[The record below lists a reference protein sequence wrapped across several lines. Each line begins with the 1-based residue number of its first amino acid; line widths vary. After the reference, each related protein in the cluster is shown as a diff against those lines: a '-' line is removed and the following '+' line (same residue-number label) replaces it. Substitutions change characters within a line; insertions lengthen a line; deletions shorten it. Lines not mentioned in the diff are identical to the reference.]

1 MATSPTPEL
10 TSEERSRRWKALA
23 ICLGAGSMT
32 LLDVSIV
39 NVALPSMREGLD
51 AGNGTI
57 QWVVAG
63 YALAFGIVLVPAGRL
78 GDARSRRTVF
88 IAGVGVFTL
97 ASALCGAA
105 PSAVWLGA
113 ARVLQGIGGGM
124 IAPQVSG
131 FIQNLFKGPERG
143 RAFGLFG
150 TTIGIST
157 AIGPL
162 LGGLLVQLGGPE
174 LGWRL
179 VFYVNVPIGIALM
192 ILAHRYLPAAE
203 EGRKQS
209 LDPIGVALF
218 GAAMLFI
225 LLPLVETGQS
235 GTLSERPWWLLGIAA
250 ALLVAFGLW
259 ERWWTAGGR
268 DGLLDLALLKVGS
281 FMLGLGLGTAYFAGF
296 TSIFIVLTLYLQQ
309 GLEYTALQAGLAQMP
324 FAIGS
329 AIAAWQAGRFT
340 QRFGRAMVVTG
351 LVLIIGALVAV
362 DVAVPMLDSNVAL
375 WLAVP
380 LFVAGVG
387 GGMVISPNITLAL
400 EEVDPIRA
408 GAGGGLLQ
416 TAQRVGSALGVAI
429 VLALFFQ
436 RVASSDGDYADALSS
451 SLHVTIGFIVVA
463 LVMGLIDTVRRAR
476 GRTARPT

>member
-1 MATSPTPEL
+1 
-10 TSEERSRRWKALA
+10 
-23 ICLGAGSMT
+23 MT

-39 NVALPSMREGLD
+39 NVALPSIREGLD

-78 GDARSRRTVF
+78 GDARSRRLVF
-88 IAGVGVFTL
+88 IVGVGVFTG

-113 ARVLQGIGGGM
+113 ARVVQGIGGGM

-131 FIQNLFKGPERG
+131 FIQNLFKGAERG

-162 LGGLLVQLGGPE
+162 LGGVLVHLGGPE
-174 LGWRL
+174 WGWRL
-179 VFYVNVPIGIALM
+179 VFYVNVPIGLALM
-192 ILAHRYLPAAE
+192 VLARRYLPAAE
-203 EGRKQS
+203 QGRKQS
-209 LDPIGVALF
+209 LDPGGVALF
-218 GAAMLFI
+218 GAATLFV
-225 LLPLVETGQS
+225 LLPLVDS
-235 GTLSERPWWLLGIAA
+235 GRDSSLAQRPWWLLGVAA
-250 ALLVAFGLW
+250 ALFVLFVLW
-259 ERWWTAGGR
+259 ERRWASSGR
-268 DGLLDLALLKVGS
+268 EGLLDLALVKIGS

-309 GLEYTALQAGLAQMP
+309 GLGYSALEAGLAQMP

-329 AIAAWQAGRFT
+329 AIAAWQAGRLVE
-340 QRFGRAMVVTG
+340 RFGRSMVVAG
-351 LVLIIGALVAV
+351 LVLIIASLVVV
-362 DVAVPMLDSNVAL
+362 DVMVPRLNSDVAL
-375 WLAVP
+375 WLAP
-380 LFVAGVG
+380 ALFAAGVG

-400 EEVDPIRA
+400 AEVDPVRA

-429 VLALFFQ
+429 VLALFFE
-436 RVASSDGDYADALSS
+436 RVASTDGDYAAALSY
-451 SLHVTIGFIVVA
+451 SLRVTLGFIAVA
-463 LVMGLIDTVRRAR
+463 LLMGLADSVRRRVRSA
-476 GRTARPT
+476 A